1 MNKFKK
7 DKSRLPLVPSF
18 KVWIEFQF
26 QFHFTLIVFC
36 CIVAWIQ
43 PDNSGCQQA
52 RFSVVWKWIQ
62 LRIFWGVCEDNFRDT
77 IREVNWESFWN
88 YIFTFMRLSSVNIA
102 KCSKQFHLRQAKSR
116 TVWQIQSILYYAT
129 WFFVVYQ
136 NEIRIWKILYC
147 CPALEPFSG
156 LPCLLVVYS

>member
-1 MNKFKK
+1 MF
-7 DKSRLPLVPSF
+7 F
-18 KVWIEFQF
+18 
-26 QFHFTLIVFC
+26 

-43 PDNSGCQQA
+43 PDNSGCHLSA
-52 RFSVVWKWIQ
+52 SKIFCCLKIIQ
-62 LRIFWGVCEDNFRDT
+62 FRIFWGICEENFRDT

-136 NEIRIWKILYC
+136 NEIRIWNFLYC
-147 CPALEPFSG
+147 CPALEF
-156 LPCLLVVYS
+156 LVVYLDFLVVYSAVYSWVWKTA